1 MTLTNEALDQF
12 RDAWHAAE
20 GDDFASRLERQSLE
34 ALAAENESLRLVLF
48 ELVNRAQS
56 ELDLHLDGETVHH
69 HEADAESFAQ
79 LVRGI
84 ADATKEVA
92 KHMLGRERRV
102 STLRILAPSPG
113 SVRVVLKAAT
123 PEEAA
128 GRTAQN
134 TRTPSVDSA
143 SLDKVAVLL
152 SRAQQEGAKA
162 DDDVLSGLAA
172 DLPQKAHAGLK
183 RAAKAIDAQDWDIEG
198 ELRSQRGFQTVHV
211 DPVGAKALLRVLDER
226 QESSTTAVLPGAI
239 DGTRRSIGALWFTPD
254 GQAAIEAAVPST
266 ELMEQAVQHDAAGQR
281 VRASFDV
288 VMIVGKG
295 ANPRRRQVYTVRN
308 LEPLPD
314 DATLI

>member
-1 MTLTNEALDQF
+1 MTLTDRALDQF

-20 GDDFASRLERQSLE
+20 GDDFASRLQRQSLE
-34 ALAAENESLRLVLF
+34 ALAAENKALRPVLF
-48 ELVNRAQS
+48 ELTNRAQS

-69 HEADAESFAQ
+69 HEANAESFAQ

-92 KHMLGRERRV
+92 KHMLGRQRRV

-128 GRTAQN
+128 SRTAQN

-152 SRAQQEGAKA
+152 SRAQQEGSKA

-183 RAAKAIDAQDWDIEG
+183 RAAKAIDAQNWDIAG
-198 ELRSQRGFQTVHV
+198 ELRSQHGFQKVHV
-211 DPVGAKALLRVLDER
+211 DPVGAKALLRVLDEH
-226 QESSTTAVLPGAI
+226 QESRTTTSLSGAI
-239 DGTRRSIGALWFTPD
+239 DGQRRSIGALWFAPD
-254 GQAAIEAAVPST
+254 GQAPIEAAVPSPD
-266 ELMEQAVQHDAAGQR
+266 LIEQVVQHDAASQR
-281 VRASFDV
+281 VRAVFDV
-288 VMIVGKG
+288 VTIVGKG
-295 ANPRRRQVYTVRN
+295 ANPRRRDVYTLRSI
-308 LEPLPD
+308 EPLPD
-314 DATLI
+314 APTLI